1 MFGCG
6 IQIALGPLKFLFLG
20 AKAKWIRACERT
32 HRFADRYVDKTL
44 KFRQR
49 ISMDENER
57 SLGSPVS
64 RVPRN
69 LLSTMAEQ
77 TDDRLELRNQVLQA
91 LMAASETTAFL
102 VSNAFFQLS
111 RNPPV
116 LQRLRDE
123 LSSLGPTK
131 AMDLRFEQL
140 SSMTYLRHVLNE
152 SRSNASRLRYL
163 DANSNALP

>member
-6 IQIALGPLKFLFLG
+6 VQIALGPLKFLFLA
-20 AKAKWIRACERT
+20 AKTKWIKACKTT
-32 HRFADRYVDKTL
+32 HRFADKYVDKALDVRQQILVEKESTL
-44 KFRQR
+44 
-49 ISMDENER
+49 
-57 SLGSPVS
+57 GTPVH

-77 TDDRLELRNQVLQA
+77 TDDKVELRNQVLQA

-102 VSNAFFQLS
+102 ISNAFFQLS

-123 LSSLGPTK
+123 VNSLGLSK
-131 AMDLRFEQL
+131 AIELDFEQL
-140 SSMTYLRHVLNE
+140 SSIKYLRHVLSE
-152 SRSNASRLRYL
+152 SKSCIIHPVS
-163 DANSNALP
+163 SH